1 MENEQVYYRKWRPK
15 TFSDVV
21 GQPVVVKIL
30 SQSIQQGRVS
40 HAYLFTGPR
49 GTGKTSM
56 ARILAKS
63 INCLSTVSGEPC
75 NSCEICEDANNGNL
89 VDVIEIDAA
98 SKGLVDDI
106 RDLKEQ
112 VYSHPYKAKNKVYII
127 DEAHMLTPQACNA
140 FLKILEEPPKH
151 IVFILCTTE
160 LLKIPATIVS
170 RCQKY
175 DFRRIALGDLM
186 DKLSNV
192 SAEEGVQIEKEALRT
207 ISKAAS
213 GSLRDAENILEQL
226 VTYRGN
232 TVSVEDVRSILG
244 LTPEE
249 RAFALVKHILYRN
262 TNSALELINAIAS
275 EGIDLRIFLNQ
286 VIEYLR
292 TIMLI
297 KSKAE
302 TFHEHT
308 GELIQELTLLANNAK
323 MSDLVAILQ
332 IFGEIT
338 IRPDNPLP
346 LPIELAIVAT
356 TFSENQ
362 AKEQVTVRQGPV
374 NADVQTPVK
383 PELRQSLKEQ
393 DEQPEVVVDKPKEK
407 QLSASENT
415 SAKGEPVE
423 DEISEMHT
431 GEDDGRHAEKNLSPE
446 TRKNQ
451 EDNDKFVGE
460 TDKGEWNTF
469 EQHEISEQPVE
480 TITSTETPNHNLSTI
495 PVTNEGNENAD
506 QNSEESPVQTGHLDQ
521 PTGLDSTNWGKVV
534 KELSRH
540 KGKKYN
546 FGALLRDVGNQ
557 SIDKNQLI
565 LQFKHSSLMEKM
577 EEELQYKENEIQVIG
592 ILKQYWQ
599 EVESLVL
606 EGPPAG
612 SAVRLNK
619 TSSLVQAA
627 LGLGGRI
634 ITSEQVTPDSE

>member
-1 MENEQVYYRKWRPK
+1 MVSEQVYYRKWRPK
-15 TFSDVV
+15 VFSDVV

-30 SQSIQQGRVS
+30 RQSIQQGRVS

-63 INCLSTVSGEPC
+63 INCLSSIAGEPC
-75 NSCEICEDANNGNL
+75 NSCEICEDANRGNL

-160 LLKIPATIVS
+160 LLKIPVTIVS

-186 DKLSNV
+186 DKLSDV
-192 SAEEGVQIEKEALRT
+192 SLKEGVQIEKEAVRT
-207 ISKAAS
+207 IARAAS

-226 VTYRGN
+226 VTYKGN
-232 TVSVEDVRSILG
+232 IVSLEDVRSILG

-249 RAFALVKHILYRN
+249 RAFALVKHILYAD
-262 TNSALELINAIAS
+262 TSSALELINAVAS
-275 EGIDLRIFLNQ
+275 DGIDLRIFLNQ

-308 GELIQELTLLANNAK
+308 GELIQELTLLANNVK
-323 MSDLVAILQ
+323 MSDLIATLQ
-332 IFGEIT
+332 NFGEIT
-338 IRPDNPLP
+338 IRPENPLP
-346 LPIELAIVAT
+346 LPIELAIVSAT
-356 TFSENQ
+356 FRENQ
-362 AKEQVTVRQGPV
+362 TEEQV
-374 NADVQTPVK
+374 A
-383 PELRQSLKEQ
+383 SLKHPIATVEQ
-393 DEQPEVVVDKPKEK
+393 DSTSTAPRKAAEELDEQPEVVTNEIK
-407 QLSASENT
+407 
-415 SAKGEPVE
+415 
-423 DEISEMHT
+423 DEQSSGLISDSRNEAF
-431 GEDDGRHAEKNLSPE
+431 AEKEL
-446 TRKNQ
+446 
-451 EDNDKFVGE
+451 
-460 TDKGEWNTF
+460 
-469 EQHEISEQPVE
+469 SEQPVQ
-480 TITSTETPNHNLSTI
+480 ITSPAETPEHNATTV
-495 PVTNEGNENAD
+495 PVIQDESQSSG
-506 QNSEESPVQTGHLDQ
+506 QNSGRSPAGDTDQ
-521 PTGLDSTNWGKVV
+521 VEATGLDDTNWGKVV

-540 KGKKYN
+540 KGMKYN

-557 SIDKNQLI
+557 SIDNKQLI

-577 EEELQYKENEIQVIG
+577 EEELEYKENEIKVID
-592 ILKQYWQ
+592 IVKQYWQ
-599 EVESLVL
+599 GIDGLIL
-606 EGPPAG
+606 QGPPEG
-612 SAVRLNK
+612 STLRLNK

-634 ITSEQVTPDSE
+634 ITQKETNLDFE

>member
-1 MENEQVYYRKWRPK
+1 VENEQVYYRKWRPK

-63 INCLSTVSGEPC
+63 INCLSTVAGEPC
-75 NSCEICEDANNGNL
+75 NSCDICEDANNGNL

-192 SAEEGVQIEKEALRT
+192 SVEEGVQIEKEALRT
-207 ISKAAS
+207 ISRAAS

-226 VTYRGN
+226 VTYKGN
-232 TVSVEDVRSILG
+232 IVSVEDVRSILG

-262 TNSALELINAIAS
+262 TNSALELVNAIAS

-323 MSDLVAILQ
+323 MSDLVVTLQ
-332 IFGEIT
+332 TFGEIT
-338 IRPDNPLP
+338 IRPENPLP
-346 LPIELAIVAT
+346 LPIELAIVSA

-362 AKEQVTVRQGPV
+362 AKEQPAVVEKPV
-374 NADVQTPVK
+374 NTKVQNLVK
-383 PELRQSLKEQ
+383 AKPSQPLKELDGQ
-393 DEQPEVVVDKPKEK
+393 LEVVADETKDEQPADT
-407 QLSASENT
+407 ENS
-415 SAKGEPVE
+415 SAKKEPVE
-423 DEISEMHT
+423 DETPEIYA
-431 GEDDGRHAEKNLSPE
+431 GEDDDRHAEKNLSPE
-446 TRKNQ
+446 TMKNQ
-451 EDNDKFVGE
+451 EDNDKFVDE
-460 TDKGEWNTF
+460 TDERERNTA
-469 EQHEISEQPVE
+469 EEHEISEKPTE
-480 TITSTETPNHNLSTI
+480 TITSSETSDYNLSTT
-495 PVTNEGNENAD
+495 PVTQDGNDNRDKNSDETPTTSGYLTEANA
-506 QNSEESPVQTGHLDQ
+506 
-521 PTGLDSTNWGKVV
+521 LDSTNWGKVV

-557 SIDKNQLI
+557 FIDNKQLI

-577 EEELQYKENEIQVIG
+577 EEELQYKENEMQVIG

-599 EVESLVL
+599 EVERLVL
-606 EGPPAG
+606 EGPPEG

-634 ITSEQVTPDSE
+634 VTSEQTTPDSE